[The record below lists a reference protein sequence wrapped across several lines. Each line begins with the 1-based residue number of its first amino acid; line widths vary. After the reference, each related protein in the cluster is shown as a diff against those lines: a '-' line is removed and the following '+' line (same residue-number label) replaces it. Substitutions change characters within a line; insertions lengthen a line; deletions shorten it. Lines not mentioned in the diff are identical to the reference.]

1 MEKLIYQLYYGGF
14 VPAEHYKP
22 CLQEHKKLKQD
33 QNMEVQDF
41 YKKLDE
47 VDSSLKKP
55 FGRILDSQ
63 HEVLSFDI
71 ANIFTD
77 GFKMGA
83 RLMMEIMS
91 QDDGQ

>member
-14 VPAEHYKP
+14 VPAEHYEP
-22 CLQEHKKLKQD
+22 CLKEHKRIKLE
-33 QNMEVQDF
+33 QNMEVEEF

-63 HEVLSFDI
+63 HELLSFDI
-71 ANIFTD
+71 ASIFAD

-83 RLMMEIMS
+83 RLMMEVME
-91 QDDGQ
+91 QDAD